1 MKCWNCNTEMKR
13 FPNMRG
19 VMNSLEF
26 NTLMYDDDYEED
38 GVLLGRYDTLANTI
52 EHKEVTKTFFGKD
65 KEIIT
70 EERHYINP
78 IYYVCSNC
86 GLISKFVDKKD
97 MKKLFPN
104 NIEN

>member
-1 MKCWNCNTEMKR
+1 MEMQK
-13 FPNMRG
+13 FPNIRG
-19 VMNSLEF
+19 LTEPLLLF
-26 NTLMYDDDYEED
+26 EDDFEEN
-38 GVLLGRYDTLANTI
+38 GLVAGSYDTLVNTI
-52 EHKEVTKTFFGKD
+52 EHKEKTTTFFGKD
-65 KEIIT
+65 KETIT

-78 IYYVCSNC
+78 IYYVCPSC

>member
-26 NTLMYDDDYEED
+26 NTLLYDDDYEED

-52 EHKEVTKTFFGKD
+52 EHKEKTTTFFGKD

-78 IYYVCSNC
+78 IYYVCPSC

>member
-1 MKCWNCNTEMKR
+1 MKCWDCNMEMQK
-13 FPNMRG
+13 FPNIRG
-19 VMNSLEF
+19 LTEPLLLF
-26 NTLMYDDDYEED
+26 EDDFEEN
-38 GVLLGRYDTLANTI
+38 GLVAGSYDTLVNTI
-52 EHKEVTKTFFGKD
+52 EHKEKTTTFFGKD
-65 KEIIT
+65 KETIT

-78 IYYVCSNC
+78 IYYVCPSC

>member
-1 MKCWNCNTEMKR
+1 MKCWNCNTEMKY

-19 VMNSLEF
+19 LMNSEYNVLIC
-26 NTLMYDDDYEED
+26 YDDCEKD

-52 EHKEVTKTFFGKD
+52 EHKEETTTLFGKK
-65 KEIIT
+65 KEITT

-78 IYYVCSNC
+78 IYYVCPSC